1 MLATW
6 MPLIALAATI
16 LPLLW
21 AKRWITRQLQ
31 ELSWL
36 WMGDADAA
44 LIIYFVIV
52 LPGVVLHELSHWL
65 MAWALGVPV
74 RKLSLGPVR
83 KGRGSRVSLG
93 SVRVGS
99 VDPLRSSLI
108 GLAPLLGGSAAILLI
123 GYLVL
128 HVDQV
133 AGAMISE
140 GGAGIAEGLRQLA
153 QAGDLGLWLYLIF
166 AISNAMLPSE
176 SDMEAVRPVLIF
188 LGLVAAVVL
197 LVAGVPTIPDA
208 IVQGVNVLAGYLAS
222 AFGLTLA
229 VDLVFIVVILLLLW
243 LTRWIR
249 GK

>member
-1 MLATW
+1 MLGTW
-6 MPLIALAATI
+6 MPLIALVATI

-21 AKRWITRQLQ
+21 AKRWITRHLQ

-36 WMGDADAA
+36 WTGDADAA

-99 VDPLRSSLI
+99 VDPVRSSLI
-108 GLAPLLGGSAAILLI
+108 GLAPLLGGSAVILLI

-128 HVDQV
+128 HVDKV
-133 AGAMISE
+133 ARAMTSG
-140 GGAGIAEGLRQLA
+140 GGAGMLEGLEQLA

-176 SDMEAVRPVLIF
+176 SDMEAIRPVLIF

-197 LVAGVPTIPDA
+197 LVAGVPAIPDA

-229 VDLVFIVVILLLLW
+229 VDLVFIVIILLLLW

-249 GK
+249 RK

>member
-1 MLATW
+1 

-21 AKRWITRQLQ
+21 AKRWITKQLQ

-36 WMGDADAA
+36 WMGDADTA

-65 MAWALGVPV
+65 MASALGVPV

-83 KGRGSRVSLG
+83 KGRSSRVSLG
-93 SVRVGS
+93 SVQVAS
-99 VDPLRSSLI
+99 VDPVRSSLI
-108 GLAPLLGGSAAILLI
+108 GLAPLLGGSAVILLI

-133 AGAMISE
+133 AVAMTSG
-140 GGAGIAEGLRQLA
+140 GGAAIVEGLEQLV

-188 LGLVAAVVL
+188 LGLAATVVL
-197 LVAGVPTIPDA
+197 VVAGVPAMPDA
-208 IVQGVNVLAGYLAS
+208 LVRVVNVLAGYLAS

-229 VDLVFIVVILLLLW
+229 VDLVFIIVILFVLW

-249 GK
+249 GG

>member
-1 MLATW
+1 
-6 MPLIALAATI
+6 
-16 LPLLW
+16 
-21 AKRWITRQLQ
+21 
-31 ELSWL
+31 
-36 WMGDADAA
+36 
-44 LIIYFVIV
+44 
-52 LPGVVLHELSHWL
+52 
-65 MAWALGVPV
+65 
-74 RKLSLGPVR
+74 
-83 KGRGSRVSLG
+83 
-93 SVRVGS
+93 
-99 VDPLRSSLI
+99 
-108 GLAPLLGGSAAILLI
+108 LLGGSAAILLI